1 MLSSSGIPALLAV
14 LALLFVSA
22 VATAQ
27 TETVLYSFTGGADGN
42 GPGGNLV
49 MDPAGDLFGISQFS
63 GDTHCQCGAV
73 FELTSAGILNVLH
86 DFTGA
91 PTDGSTPESGLVMAG
106 PGTFYGTTFLG
117 GAQGQ
122 GTVYRVTSTG
132 TESVVHNFHN
142 SATGNHPAAALVR
155 DAATGNFYGTTANG
169 GVSNSNCFNGC
180 GTAFSLAPNG
190 TETLLYEF
198 AGLPTDGDAP
208 VNAMIADAAGNLY
221 GTTIAGGPTNNGV
234 VFKLTPAGVETV
246 LYSFTDSADGGT
258 PQGSLLLDAQGN
270 LYGTT
275 ARGGTFNTTCPSG
288 CGVVY
293 KVTPAG
299 KETVLYSF
307 QGLPDGNQPLAGL
320 VRDSARNLYGTTA
333 FGGVPTS
340 DFATGGGT
348 VFKIS
353 PTGTETALYSFT
365 GGADGGNPEGPL
377 LLKSGTLYGSTEFGG
392 DTDNGTIF
400 KLTP

>member
-1 MLSSSGIPALLAV
+1 
-14 LALLFVSA
+14 
-22 VATAQ
+22 
-27 TETVLYSFTGGADGN
+27 
-42 GPGGNLV
+42 
-49 MDPAGDLFGISQFS
+49 
-63 GDTHCQCGAV
+63 
-73 FELTSAGILNVLH
+73 
-86 DFTGA
+86 
-91 PTDGSTPESGLVMAG
+91 
-106 PGTFYGTTFLG
+106 
-117 GAQGQ
+117 
-122 GTVYRVTSTG
+122 
-132 TESVVHNFHN
+132 
-142 SATGNHPAAALVR
+142 
-155 DAATGNFYGTTANG
+155 
-169 GVSNSNCFNGC
+169 
-180 GTAFSLAPNG
+180 
-190 TETLLYEF
+190 
-198 AGLPTDGDAP
+198 
-208 VNAMIADAAGNLY
+208 MIADAAGNLY

-340 DFATGGGT
+340 DFADGGGT